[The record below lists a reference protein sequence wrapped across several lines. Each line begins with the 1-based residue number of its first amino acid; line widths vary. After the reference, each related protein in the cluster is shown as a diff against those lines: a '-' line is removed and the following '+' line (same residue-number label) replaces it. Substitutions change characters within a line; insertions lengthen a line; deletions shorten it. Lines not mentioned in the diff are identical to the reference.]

1 MSLTLIAHSDLTI
14 VKLDAYSAMSLRSFP
29 DLLISLIKTQKQ
41 EEEKRTTSYLFI
53 FISFHLVEVFFPEL
67 KINRVRLDDC
77 NWLCI
82 LAKKVHFK
90 IIFFS
95 NLILFVNI
103 FFFYFRFHLMFLQNV

>member
-14 VKLDAYSAMSLRSFP
+14 VKLDAYYAMSLRSFP

-67 KINRVRLDDC
+67 KINRVRLDVT
-77 NWLCI
+77 NCI

-103 FFFYFRFHLMFLQNV
+103 FFFYFRFHLIFLQNV